1 LDLDDSASGNRTE
14 AEHCVTNP
22 GSSNFRRWLWLGLS
36 VISAFSMWHYVVYVW
51 SANQP
56 AHFSDLYAQWWTA
69 HELFLH
75 GRQPYTLAIAREI
88 QTMIY
93 GAPVSGA
100 GPGDPSEMSGG
111 FAYPLYVV
119 FLMWP
124 TLHLPFGTVQNIFAC
139 LFLAL
144 TLLSVFLWLKALDWR
159 PSPAGIATLA
169 FFAIGSF
176 PVMQG
181 IKLQNLSLLAAF
193 LLAVTL
199 VSLVSDHLI
208 LAGILLAAATI
219 KPQFVVLLLPWLAI
233 WIVGDWRRRRSL
245 AWSFLVTMLLLVMSS
260 EWLMPGWISRF
271 FEIVREYQ
279 QYTYGHSLLDVW
291 FTPLIG
297 PFVAAAVVLATL
309 GVCWRFRASAAKN
322 ARFVV
327 VSSFVLAATLV
338 VIPTLA
344 PHTQLLLLPG
354 FLLLVR
360 YRDAIWRAGRMGRLL
375 LMATWMLPG
384 WACLAAFTL
393 TAAAILVPGANLL
406 RFWMLPLYTSPLL
419 PLGVALAL
427 GFVLWR
433 KLEVQPA

>member
-1 LDLDDSASGNRTE
+1 MTGFDSSD
-14 AEHCVTNP
+14 
-22 GSSNFRRWLWLGLS
+22 SRRWVWLVLS
-36 VISAFSMWHYVVYVW
+36 VVFGFGMWHYVIYLW

-75 GRQPYTLAIAREI
+75 GRLPYTLTLAREI

-93 GAPVSGA
+93 GAPVSAANTGDSA
-100 GPGDPSEMSGG
+100 GMSGG

-124 TLHLPFGTVQNIFAC
+124 TLHLSFGTVQTIFAC

-144 TLLSVFLWLKALDWR
+144 TFVSLILWLKVLSWR
-159 PSPAGIATLA
+159 CSAIGVAILA
-169 FFAIGSF
+169 FFTIGSF
-176 PVMQG
+176 PVLQG

-193 LLAVTL
+193 LVAVTL
-199 VSLVSDHLI
+199 VSLVSDRLI
-208 LAGILLAAATI
+208 FAGIMLAATTI

-245 AWSFLVTMLLLVMSS
+245 AWSFLVTMLILIMSG

-291 FTPLIG
+291 FTPTIG
-297 PFVAAAVVLATL
+297 PFVAAAIVLATL
-309 GVCWRFRASAAKN
+309 GVCWQCRAFAAESTQ
-322 ARFVV
+322 FVV
-327 VSSFVLAATLV
+327 VSSFVLATTLV

-360 YRDAIWRAGRMGRLL
+360 YRGPIWQSGRTGRLL
-375 LMATWMLPG
+375 LMTAWMMPA
-384 WACLAAFTL
+384 WAYLAALAVTL
-393 TAAAILVPGANLL
+393 AAIWVPEANLL
-406 RFWMLPLYTSPLL
+406 RFWMLPLDTSPLL
-419 PLGVALAL
+419 PFGVSLAL

-433 KLEVQPA
+433 KLELRVT

>member
-1 LDLDDSASGNRTE
+1 
-14 AEHCVTNP
+14 VTNP
-22 GSSNFRRWLWLGLS
+22 GPSNFRRWIWLALS
-36 VISAFSMWHYVVYVW
+36 VISAFSMWHYVTYVW

-56 AHFSDLYAQWWTA
+56 VHFSDLYAQWWAA

-75 GRQPYTLAIAREI
+75 GRQPYTLAVAREI

-93 GAPVSGA
+93 GAPVSVANTGA
-100 GPGDPSEMSGG
+100 PSAMSGG

-124 TLHLPFGTVQNIFAC
+124 TLHLPFTTVQTIFAC

-144 TLLSVFLWLKALDWR
+144 TLVSLILWLKALDWR
-159 PSPAGIATLA
+159 QSAVGMATLA
-169 FFAIGSF
+169 FFTIGSF
-176 PVMQG
+176 PALQG

-193 LLAVTL
+193 LVALTL
-199 VSLVSDHLI
+199 ISLVSDHLI
-208 LAGILLAAATI
+208 FAGIILAAATI
-219 KPQFVVLLLPWLAI
+219 KPQFVVLLLPWLAM
-233 WIVGDWRRRRSL
+233 WTSGDWRRRRSL
-245 AWSFLVTMLLLVMSS
+245 AWSFLATMLLLILSS

-291 FTPLIG
+291 FTPTIG
-297 PFVAAAVVLATL
+297 PFVAAAVVLTTL
-309 GVCWRFRASAAKN
+309 GTCWVFKSSAAKT
-322 ARFVV
+322 ARFLV

-344 PHTQLLLLPG
+344 PHAQLLLLPG

-360 YRDAIWRAGRMGRLL
+360 YCGAMWRSGRTARLL
-375 LMATWMLPG
+375 LMAAWMLPV
-384 WACLAAFTL
+384 WSWLAAFALTL
-393 TAAAILVPGANLL
+393 AAIWVPEARLL

-419 PLGVALAL
+419 PFGVAMAL

-433 KLEVQPA
+433 RLELQTV

>member
-1 LDLDDSASGNRTE
+1 
-14 AEHCVTNP
+14 VTSP
-22 GSSNFRRWLWLGLS
+22 GPSNFRRWLWLVLS
-36 VISAFSMWHYVVYVW
+36 VVSAFSVWHYVTYVW

-75 GRQPYTLAIAREI
+75 GRQPYTLAVAREI

-93 GAPVSGA
+93 GAPVSAANIGN
-100 GPGDPSEMSGG
+100 PSEMSGG

-124 TLHLPFGTVQNIFAC
+124 TLHLQFTTVQTIFEG

-144 TLLSVFLWLKALDWR
+144 TLLSMTLWLKALDWR
-159 PSPAGIATLA
+159 PSAVGIATLA
-169 FFAIGSF
+169 FFTIGSF
-176 PVMQG
+176 PALEG

-193 LLAVTL
+193 LVAVTL

-208 LAGILLAAATI
+208 FAGIMLAAATI
-219 KPQFVVLLLPWLAI
+219 KPQFVVLLIPWLAI
-233 WIVGDWRRRRSL
+233 WISGDWRRRRSL
-245 AWSFLVTMLLLVMSS
+245 AGSFLVTMLLLLLSS
-260 EWLMPGWISRF
+260 EWLVPGWISRF

-291 FTPLIG
+291 FTATIG
-297 PFVAAAVVLATL
+297 PFVAAAVVLTTL
-309 GVCWRFRASAAKN
+309 GVCWTFKSCVAKTTQ
-322 ARFVV
+322 FLV

-354 FLLLVR
+354 FLLLVH
-360 YRDAIWRAGRMGRLL
+360 YRGSMWRFSRTARLL
-375 LMATWMLPG
+375 LMAAWMLPV
-384 WACLAAFTL
+384 WAYFAAFALTL
-393 TAAAILVPGANLL
+393 AEIWVPGANLL

-419 PLGVALAL
+419 PFGVAVAL

-433 KLEVQPA
+433 KLELQAA